1 MSITGNLKTM
11 ELAELLQWL
20 SGAQKTGTLVVDNG
34 KIQKQIYFRDGK
46 IISSAS
52 TDPKEYLGAF
62 LVSHGFIT
70 DMELRQAVKM
80 QESNKMLLGKILTTI
95 GAISE
100 QDLHRMLRLKAEE
113 GVYDVFTWTEGAFR
127 FLDGQLP
134 ASNMVSIALD
144 VAAMVLEGM
153 QRLDEWRRIR
163 ELIPNAEAVPV
174 AVSSWEETVMT
185 EGARQILSLV
195 DDERTIGDICRATHS
210 SEFHVCRILF
220 RQVQARRLKVVRPRG
235 PAAASDEPAAA
246 AAASDAASA
255 AGAGPIVSPDLLLD
269 TARQL
274 TDKGEL
280 EGALRH
286 LRAARALD
294 PDSKKLETEVG
305 KVETRLRDA
314 VEKAGVKLSSIPV
327 LARRMED
334 LTQVRLTPQE
344 GFLLTRLDGT
354 TDLQSILRLTPL
366 APLDAQLLFWRLLK
380 AGHVV
385 LEAKR

>member
-20 SGAQKTGTLVVDNG
+20 SGAQKTGTLVVDDG
-34 KIQKQIYFRDGK
+34 RIQKQIYFRDGK

-70 DMELRQAVKM
+70 DMELRQAIRM
-80 QESNKMLLGKILTTI
+80 QESNKMLLGKILSTI

-113 GVYDVFTWTEGAFR
+113 GIYDVFTWREGAFR

-134 ASNMVSIALD
+134 AGSMVPISLD
-144 VAAMVLEGM
+144 VAAIVLEGM

-163 ELIPNAEAVPV
+163 ELIPSADAVPV
-174 AVSSWEETVMT
+174 AVGAFEESVMT
-185 EGARQILSLV
+185 EGARQILTLV
-195 DDERTIGDICRATHS
+195 DDDRTVGDICRATHS
-210 SEFHVCRILF
+210 SEFHVCRILL
-220 RQVQARRLKVVRPRG
+220 RQIQAGRVKIVRARG
-235 PAAASDEPAAA
+235 VAAA
-246 AAASDAASA
+246 ADPAPAPEV
-255 AGAGPIVSPDLLLD
+255 AGVGLVVSPELLLD

-274 TDKGEL
+274 ADKGEL

-294 PDSKKLETEVG
+294 PDSKQLETEGG
-305 KVETRLRDA
+305 KLEARLRER
-314 VEKAGVKLSSIPV
+314 VEKEGVRLNAVPV
-327 LARRMED
+327 LARSMEE
-334 LTQVRLTPQE
+334 LTKVNLTPQE

-354 TDLQSILRLTPL
+354 SDLQSILRLTPL
-366 APLDAQLLFWRLLK
+366 APLEAQLLFWRLFK